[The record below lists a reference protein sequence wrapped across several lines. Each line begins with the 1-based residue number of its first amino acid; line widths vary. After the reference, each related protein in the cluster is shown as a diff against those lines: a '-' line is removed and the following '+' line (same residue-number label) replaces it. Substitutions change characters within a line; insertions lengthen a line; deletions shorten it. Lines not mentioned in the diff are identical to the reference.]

1 MMSGT
6 SIDGNNKSNNNNS
19 GSDSDQSQFS
29 AITKRGSLDPMLG
42 TSVAEMRA
50 NWMEAHRIQYIPPIF
65 STSDLK
71 YVYAP
76 LMALQPEFRWAFVIQ
91 IKNVF
96 ALARRKRKH
105 KSS

>member
-1 MMSGT
+1 MSGS
-6 SIDGNNKSNNNNS
+6 SIDNNNKKDNNDS

-29 AITKRGSLDPMLG
+29 AITKKGSLDPMLG
-42 TSVAEMRA
+42 TSVVKIRS
-50 NWMEAHRIQYIPPIF
+50 NWIEARRIQYLPPVF

-76 LMALQPEFRWAFVIQ
+76 LLALQPAFRWAFVIQ